1 MDKIKNSLAQLV
13 GYRVYIDTNIFIYF
27 LDGQEPFFSAVSP
40 FFDAVLNGEIVG
52 YTGEAVIA
60 ETMVQPYKLGNIAII
75 ERFKS
80 FFYQEEFLTILS
92 HDSQSFD
99 FASQIAGTKGMK
111 LVDSLHMAT
120 ALQAGCEYLITH
132 DKGIKSMEG
141 IEIIQLSTIL

>member
-1 MDKIKNSLAQLV
+1 MDKIKSSLAQLV

-27 LDGQEPFFSAVSP
+27 LDGQEPFFSAVAP
-40 FFDAVLNGEIVG
+40 FFEGVLNGEIIG

-75 ERFKS
+75 EKFKS

-92 HDSQSFD
+92 HDSQAFD
-99 FASQIAGTKGMK
+99 FASRIAGTKGMK